1 MKNILYVILLSGLSL
16 ALFSCAKKSDTSS
29 ATTTT
34 TELEGTWI
42 ASCYQSG
49 SYYIV
54 TTYSIAGTDLVKK
67 VEYHSD
73 SSCSTDYSM
82 YEYTLGSLA
91 MGDKATYSDGGRG
104 YMFSHNV
111 VSSKYTP
118 QVEANVSGK
127 NSSSWCGYSD
137 WALNTAKDYTGIT
150 CSGTAYA
157 VANTS
162 VQGMYNLVGN
172 NIFLGTLNTTGSYP
186 TEVYTTITYVKQ

>member
-29 ATTTT
+29 TTTTT

-104 YMFSHNV
+104 YRFSHNV

-137 WALNTAKDYTGIT
+137 WALNTAKDITGKT
-150 CSGTAYA
+150 CGSSTHSAAKTTIFGLYK
-157 VANTS
+157 
-162 VQGMYNLVGN
+162 LLGN
-172 NIFLGTLNTTGSYP
+172 NLKFGAFSSQTYP
-186 TEVYTTITYVKQ
+186 SSVNSLIYVRQ